1 MSTRTTVRVDTYTQS
16 VTYVVGG
23 LLDLFRTFVD
33 ELGLAPDYFAHVLEV
48 LEAGLLTWIEGRYLR
63 TAYLEVYSPSG
74 SLVTRIDIDIDYKSS
89 TSAHHSFCL
98 DLFLA
103 KLMAKK
109 VGSVSRSCK
118 YRVVVTTAPGA
129 PSVPGWSS
137 TKLLSSEGLSPWHL
151 GEALGSPDIGSSMQ
165 LWLR

>member
-1 MSTRTTVRVDTYTQS
+1 MGTRTTVRVDTYTQS

-33 ELGLAPDYFAHVLEV
+33 ELGLTPDYFADVLGA
-48 LEAGLLTWIEGRYLR
+48 LEAGLHTWIEGRYLR
-63 TAYLEVYSPSG
+63 TVYLEVYSPNG

-89 TSAHHSFCL
+89 TSAHHSFYL
-98 DLFLA
+98 DMFLA
-103 KLMAKK
+103 ELMAKK
-109 VGSVSRSCK
+109 VGRVSRSCK
-118 YRVVVTTAPGA
+118 YRVLVTAAPGA

-137 TKLLSSEGLSPWHL
+137 TKLLSNEGLSPWHL
-151 GEALGSPDIGSSMQ
+151 GQALGSPDIGSSMQ